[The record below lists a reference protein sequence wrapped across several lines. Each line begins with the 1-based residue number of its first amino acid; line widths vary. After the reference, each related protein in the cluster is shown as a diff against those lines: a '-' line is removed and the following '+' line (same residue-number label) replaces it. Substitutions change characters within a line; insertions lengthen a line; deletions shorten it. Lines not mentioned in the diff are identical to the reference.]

1 MEAERTNGNNKSD
14 GTKRLKTFELPDRYS
29 ATRIIAEHYAD
40 AQTFSRRRRFLK
52 GPPMKLAI
60 FALSALGA
68 GIVLPNLIACSTESP
83 GATQTLGVYSTNVD
97 ASPDKV
103 TIAAQKAAD
112 DLKLTDILGNG
123 TKVDGKVTAK
133 DAQGDV
139 VTIDIAQAGE
149 SVSKVTIH
157 VGDTGNEALSK
168 QLIDRIN
175 SHLSW
180 L

>member
-1 MEAERTNGNNKSD
+1 MEAERTNGNNQYD
-14 GTKRLKTFELPDRYS
+14 GIKRLKKFEMPDRYS
-29 ATRIIAEHYAD
+29 ATRIIAEHCAD

-52 GPPMKLAI
+52 GNTMKLAI
-60 FALSALGA
+60 FALSVLSA
-68 GIVLPNLIACSTESP
+68 GVLLPNLTACSTESP
-83 GATQTLGVYSTNVD
+83 GATETLGVYSTNVNS
-97 ASPDKV
+97 SPDKV
-103 TIAAQKAAD
+103 TTAAQKAAD

-139 VTIDIAQAGE
+139 VTIDIEQAGDN
-149 SVSKVTIH
+149 VSKVTIH
-157 VGDTGNEALSK
+157 VGATGDEALSK